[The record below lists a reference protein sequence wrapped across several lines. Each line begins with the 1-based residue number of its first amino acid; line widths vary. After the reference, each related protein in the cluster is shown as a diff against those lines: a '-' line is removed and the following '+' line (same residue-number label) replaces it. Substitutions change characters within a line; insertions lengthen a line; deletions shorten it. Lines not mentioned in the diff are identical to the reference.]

1 MKTTTIVNKENVLL
15 TLEGEYNESIHRKLT
30 GIISNIASSYK
41 KTNVLLSV
49 DDLKQEAWCKI
60 FEVINSKREKNQ
72 EVEINY
78 LIRVAQNA
86 ILAYCERQ
94 SNRSKHNDDFAC
106 MLMSSSDGSGE
117 GSHYNPLNVAKAK
130 LEYEISKNQPD
141 DYKNLEIQI
150 SLENILEQ
158 LSDEYIKNLLLI
170 RYKKEFHGT
179 SEKINKLFEDFKN
192 GDIKYFDLV
201 HYDLWDVQGG
211 KARTEI
217 MDELTDDVWCWVF
230 EELENR
236 IKEKHPDVKVDY
248 WGDWDEGPFEVIT
261 K

>member
-106 MLMSSSDGSGE
+106 MLMSSNDGHGD

-192 GDIKYFDLV
+192 GLDEV
-201 HYDLWDVQGG
+201 HKEMLDNMEKFTLNQAYKIIGMRATDNRSSQMRKAMKEILSVLYYD
-211 KARTEI
+211 
-217 MDELTDDVWCWVF
+217 
-230 EELENR
+230 
-236 IKEKHPDVKVDY
+236 
-248 WGDWDEGPFEVIT
+248 
-261 K
+261 